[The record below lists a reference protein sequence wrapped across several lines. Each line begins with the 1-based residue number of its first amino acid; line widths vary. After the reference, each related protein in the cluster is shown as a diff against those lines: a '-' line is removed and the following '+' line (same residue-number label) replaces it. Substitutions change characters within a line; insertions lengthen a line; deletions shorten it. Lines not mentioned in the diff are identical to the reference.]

1 MESPTTATPTV
12 SLFSDHLKAWGVTC
26 DPVSY
31 HGYNNLAERHDSHA
45 IKAFIRDY
53 LIESWRA
60 GTLPDVAFSEYY
72 YRLFNCFQPAQAKD
86 NPLNLAIYESKDK
99 FDRDIR
105 LSGKPGRII
114 KRILPF
120 ATESFCTA
128 FAEWF
133 KEQFAE
139 IAYTVKESTDAEC
152 FALAYSGTQ
161 SRTTNPSLSF
171 NNEFKLYAKSLSG
184 SCMRHDKSEFRSGL
198 PIHPAEVYA
207 SGDFKIVYAV
217 DSKGHIAARC
227 VVNIKQRDSSV
238 YKPGPIYTAT
248 DSAFN
253 AVASYMVAQGYDK
266 QGTCENSG
274 WNGARI
280 KAVEHDGGYIAPFM
294 DLCGEGNLTSSG
306 DHFRLSRN
314 GDYTFRETG
323 GTIESTQYCCSCAT
337 CGEGIRED
345 DSHHYIEDFG
355 ENVCES
361 CFDSSYF
368 YCPGNER
375 AYNNNDGVEVYYRS
389 NGRTR
394 SRTYSQEYVD
404 SGNGDCVHCDNECEY
419 WIEEDVTWIECDD
432 IYVPSHIVTDSY
444 FLSDLDSEY
453 YPNSDMVKIDCLNQS
468 WTLDQ
473 VEETDYFDVVT
484 GNDGAITVV
493 LKSYLEVNEFGSI
506 VDNQLSLELAA

>member
-1 MESPTTATPTV
+1 MTTST
-12 SLFSDHLKAWGVTC
+12 LFVDHLKAWGLAT
-26 DPVSY
+26 DPTQEFHALS
-31 HGYNNLAERHDSHA
+31 ERHESYA
-45 IKAFIRDY
+45 IQRY
-53 LIESWRA
+53 LRSEMTVLRHN
-60 GTLPDVAFSEYY
+60 GLLPDPNFSEYW

-120 ATESFCTA
+120 ASESFCAA

-133 KEQFAE
+133 KEEFAD
-139 IAYTVKESTDAEC
+139 IAYTVKESTESDC

-161 SRTTNPSLSF
+161 SKTTNPGLSF
-171 NNEFKLYAKSLSG
+171 NNEYKLYAKSLSG
-184 SCMRHDKSEFRSGL
+184 SCMRHDKSDFRRGL

-207 SGDFKIVYAV
+207 SGDFKIVWAE
-217 DSKGHIAARC
+217 DAKGYIAARC

-274 WNGARI
+274 WHGARI

-314 GDYTFRETG
+314 GDFTFRETG
-323 GTIESTQYCCSCAT
+323 GTIESEQFCCSCGD

-345 DSHHYIEDFG
+345 DNHFYIEDSG

-368 YCPGNER
+368 QCAGNGNTYSNE
-375 AYNNNDGVEVYYRS
+375 DGVEVYYRS
-389 NGRTR
+389 YGRTR
-394 SRTYSQEYVD
+394 SRTYSQDYVD

-419 WIEEDVTWIECDD
+419 WADDDVTWIECED
-432 IYVPSHIVTDSY
+432 IYVPSHVVTDSY
-444 FLSDLDSEY
+444 FLSDHDKEWHPLC
-453 YPNSDMVKIDCLNQS
+453 DMVKIDCLDES
-468 WTLDQ
+468 WTLQQAIDSDQ
-473 VEETDYFDVVT
+473 FDVV
-484 GNDGAITVV
+484 GNEDGTVTV
-493 LKSYLEVNEFGSI
+493 SLKCHLEINESGVI
-506 VDNQLSLELAA
+506 VDNQLQLPLAA

>member
-1 MESPTTATPTV
+1 MENPTQV
-12 SLFSDHLKAWGVTC
+12 SDSLFCDHLKKWGLPYDIRGFEFVALS
-26 DPVSY
+26 D
-31 HGYNNLAERHDSHA
+31 RHESFA
-45 IKAFIRDY
+45 IQRY
-53 LIESWRA
+53 LRNEISNARHN
-60 GTLPDVAFSEYY
+60 GTLPDNGFSDYW

-120 ATESFCTA
+120 ATESFCNQ

-133 KEQFAE
+133 KEEFAD

-161 SRTTNPSLSF
+161 SKTTNPSLSF
-171 NNEFKLYAKSLSG
+171 NNEYKLYAKSLSG

-207 SGDFKIVYAV
+207 SGDFKIVWAE
-217 DSKGHIAARC
+217 DSKGYIAARC

-253 AVASYMVAQGYDK
+253 AVAAYMVAQGYDK
-266 QGTCENSG
+266 QGTCESTG

-314 GDYTFRETG
+314 GDFTFRETG
-323 GTIESTQYCCSCAT
+323 GTIESTQYCCRGAD

-453 YPNSDMVKIDCLNQS
+453 YPNSDKIELTAIGQF
-468 WTLDQ
+468 WTLQQAIDSDNYNIT
-473 VEETDYFDVVT
+473 TDSD
-484 GNDGAITVV
+484 GNTVAT
-493 LKSYLEVNEFGSI
+493 LKCYLEVNDFGN
-506 VDNQLSLELAA
+506 VVNNQLSLAIAA

>member
-1 MESPTTATPTV
+1 MTTST
-12 SLFSDHLKAWGVTC
+12 LFVDHLKAWGLAT
-26 DPVSY
+26 DPTQEFYALS
-31 HGYNNLAERHDSHA
+31 ERHESYA
-45 IKAFIRDY
+45 IQRY
-53 LIESWRA
+53 LRA
-60 GTLPDVAFSEYY
+60 EMTGLRHNGLLPDSGFSEYW

-120 ATESFCTA
+120 ATESFCNQ

-133 KEQFAE
+133 KEEFAD
-139 IAYTVKESTDAEC
+139 ITYTVKESTDAEC

-184 SCMRHDKSEFRSGL
+184 SCMRHDKSDFRGGL

-217 DSKGHIAARC
+217 DSKGYIAARC

-266 QGTCENSG
+266 QGTCESTG
-274 WNGARI
+274 WNGAKI
-280 KAVEHDGGYIAPFM
+280 NAVEHDGGYIAPFM
-294 DLCGEGNLTSSG
+294 DLCGQGELTSSG
-306 DHFRLSRN
+306 DHFRLSRY
-314 GDYTFRETG
+314 GDFTFRETG
-323 GTIESTQYCCSCAT
+323 GTIESTQYCCQCED

-345 DSHHYIEDFG
+345 DDHFYIEDNG
-355 ENVCES
+355 TTVCQS

-368 YCPGNER
+368 QCAGNGNT
-375 AYNNNDGVEVYYRS
+375 YSNDDGVEVYYRS
-389 NGRTR
+389 YGRTR
-394 SRTYSQEYVD
+394 SRTYSQDYVD
-404 SGNGDCVHCDNECEY
+404 SGRGDCVHCDNECEY
-419 WIEEDVTWIECDD
+419 WSDSDVTWIECED

-444 FLSDLDSEY
+444 FQSEYDSEY
-453 YPNSDMVKIDCLNQS
+453 YPNSDKIELKAIGQF
-468 WTLDQ
+468 WTIQQAIDSDNYDI
-473 VEETDYFDVVT
+473 VTDSD
-484 GNDGAITVV
+484 GNSVAT
-493 LKSYLEVNEFGSI
+493 LKDDLEVNYFGN
-506 VDNQLSLELAA
+506 VVNNQLNLAPAA

>member
-1 MESPTTATPTV
+1 MENPTQV
-12 SLFSDHLKAWGVTC
+12 SDSLFVQHLKAWGLTTN
-26 DPVSY
+26 PTQEFYALS
-31 HGYNNLAERHDSHA
+31 ERHESYA
-45 IKAFIRDY
+45 IQRY
-53 LIESWRA
+53 LRSEMTVLRHN
-60 GTLPDVAFSEYY
+60 GLLPDSGFSEYW

-120 ATESFCTA
+120 ATESFCNQ

-133 KEQFAE
+133 KEEFAD

-207 SGDFKIVYAV
+207 SGDFKIVWAE
-217 DSKGHIAARC
+217 DSKGYIAARC

-274 WNGARI
+274 WHGARI
-280 KAVEHDGGYIAPFM
+280 KAVEFDGGYIAPFM
-294 DLCGEGNLTSSG
+294 DLCGQGELLDSGNY
-306 DHFRLSRN
+306 FRLSRY
-314 GDYTFRETG
+314 GEYAFKETG
-323 GTIESTQYCCSCAT
+323 GLIESEQFCCSCGD

-345 DSHHYIEDFG
+345 DSQYYIEDSG
-355 ENVCES
+355 ETVCES
-361 CFDSSYF
+361 CYNDSYF
-368 YCPGNER
+368 TCAGNGVV
-375 AYNNNDGVEVYYRS
+375 YNNDNAVEVYYRS
-389 NGRTR
+389 YGRTR
-394 SRTYSQEYVD
+394 SRTYSQDHVD
-404 SGNGDCVHCDNECEY
+404 SGYGECVFCDSECEY
-419 WIEEDVTWIECDD
+419 WAESDVVYIECESV
-432 IYVPSHIVTDSY
+432 YVPEHIVTDNY
-444 FLSDLDSEY
+444 FLSDHDKEWHPL
-453 YPNSDMVKIDCLNQS
+453 SDMVKIDCLNES

-473 VEETDYFDVVT
+473 VEETDYFDIVI
-484 GNDGAITVV
+484 GNDGAISVT
-493 LKSYLEVNEFGSI
+493 LKCYLEVNEFGSI

>member
-1 MESPTTATPTV
+1 MENSTQVTE
-12 SLFSDHLKAWGVTC
+12 SLFSQHLKKWGVTC
-26 DPVSY
+26 DPV
-31 HGYNNLAERHDSHA
+31 NNFYGLSERHESQS
-45 IKAFIRDY
+45 IQRFIRHALNDM
-53 LIESWRA
+53 RNN
-60 GTLPDVAFSEYY
+60 GTLHCYDFYQYY
-72 YRLFNCFQPAQAKD
+72 HRLFNCFQPAQAKD

-120 ATESFCTA
+120 ASESFCAA

-133 KEQFAE
+133 KEEFAD
-139 IAYTVKESTDAEC
+139 IAYTVKESTESDC

-161 SRTTNPSLSF
+161 SKTTNPGLSF
-171 NNEFKLYAKSLSG
+171 NNEYKLYAKSLSG
-184 SCMRHDKSEFRSGL
+184 SCMRHDKSDFRRGL

-207 SGDFKIVYAV
+207 SGDFKIVWAE
-217 DSKGHIAARC
+217 DAKGYIAARC

-274 WNGARI
+274 WHGARI

-314 GDYTFRETG
+314 GDFTFRETG
-323 GTIESTQYCCSCAT
+323 GTIESEQFCCSCGD

-345 DSHHYIEDFG
+345 DSHYYIEDSG
-355 ENVCES
+355 ETVCES
-361 CFDSSYF
+361 CYNDSYF
-368 YCPGNER
+368 TCNGNGNV
-375 AYNNNDGVEVYYRS
+375 YSNDDGVEVYYRS
-389 NGRTR
+389 YGRTR
-394 SRTYSQEYVD
+394 SRTYSQDYVD
-404 SGNGDCVHCDNECEY
+404 SGRGDCVHCDNECEY
-419 WIEEDVTWIECDD
+419 WIGEDVTWIECDD
-432 IYVPSHIVTDSY
+432 IYVPSHIIADSY
-444 FLSDLDSEY
+444 FLSEYDSEY
-453 YPNSDMVKIDCLNQS
+453 YPLSDRIELTAIGQF
-468 WTLDQ
+468 WTLQQAIDSDNYDI
-473 VEETDYFDVVT
+473 VTSEDGETT
-484 GNDGAITVV
+484 AT
-493 LKSYLEVNEFGSI
+493 LKDHLEVNDFGN
-506 VDNQLSLELAA
+506 VVNNQMQRPLAA